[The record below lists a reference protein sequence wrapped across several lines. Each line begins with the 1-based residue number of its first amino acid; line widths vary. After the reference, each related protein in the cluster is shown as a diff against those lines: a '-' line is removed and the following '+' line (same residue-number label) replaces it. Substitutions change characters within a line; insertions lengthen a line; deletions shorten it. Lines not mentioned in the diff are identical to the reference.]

1 MWLKNNQ
8 LTRTDFAYPSKNI
21 QGLTMQI
28 TVHGTPTQL
37 DGKEMNIWREAPAA
51 RVINLDGS
59 QNVIGMIAP
68 SAQLL
73 VAIPS
78 LKTEVCSLGAKKFNE
93 LIKGFKKLKTVM
105 VTTDDAE
112 FVNDFVSREGI
123 DSAEIVIDT
132 SRDFAKK
139 YGILISEG
147 KLKDRLA
154 RAVFVIDQEGMIS
167 YMEIVP
173 EITDEVDYDKC
184 IEAVDKA
191 ANFKKKGHDHENW
204 MGV

>member
-1 MWLKNNQ
+1 
-8 LTRTDFAYPSKNI
+8 
-21 QGLTMQI
+21 MQI

-37 DGKEMNIWREAPAA
+37 ECKEMTIGKEAPAA
-51 RVINLDGS
+51 RVNNLDGS

-68 SAQLL
+68 TAQLL

-78 LKTEVCSLGAKKFNE
+78 LKTEVCSLGAKKFND
-93 LIKGFKKLKTVM
+93 LIKQFKKLTTFM
-105 VTTDDAE
+105 ITTDDPE
-112 FVNDFVSREGI
+112 FVNDFVAREGI
-123 DSAEIVIDT
+123 DSAQIVIDT
-132 SRDFAKK
+132 ARDFAKK
-139 YGILISEG
+139 YGILINEG

-167 YMEIVP
+167 YMEVVS

-184 IEAVDKA
+184 IEAVNNA

-204 MGV
+204 MGA